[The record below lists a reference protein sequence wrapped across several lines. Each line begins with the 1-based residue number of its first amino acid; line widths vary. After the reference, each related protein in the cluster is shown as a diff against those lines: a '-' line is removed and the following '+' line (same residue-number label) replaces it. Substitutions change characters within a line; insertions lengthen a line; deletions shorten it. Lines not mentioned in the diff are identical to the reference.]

1 MSNHVPTRT
10 RRSSVLSPL
19 VLGALGALAAGC
31 LADAEPAPEAQ
42 DETGAGEQPIV
53 SVGSPVVGPSTT
65 SATLPAAGM
74 SAVPASTPITDT
86 SSSAI
91 RLASFSNG
99 ADLAAGPTSDR
110 ASWRNA
116 ATTDPFSAPPAL
128 RTHLDEALASADAKV
143 VAALDEADA
152 RAVLADFAARF
163 PGGLSASVT
172 QDFDGFAAARAR
184 WLKRSSEK
192 AGTFNYPDPR
202 LFSEARQRGARLYC
216 AAREVQRQQSARRKR
231 SMGRRAL
238 AELNLFGRTV
248 DLLVMEPTVVL
259 DGPERFTGSGVND
272 GAQAFVVPIL
282 AGGKLTPIGNI
293 GLPGFGEMRA
303 PLAFVSA
310 DGEVVNDAS
319 RDLTTGFFNRRFQTV
334 THADAV
340 VSRRAVVQPDPVRFP
355 LFDIGVVHVNFE
367 LKARADIGTLGTP
380 NERLLGHTTGTLPF
394 GLTPRPT
401 GPLGSIVTPFPVS
414 WGDMP
419 MMLNS
424 GTPATPTPVA
434 PAAGLRWFLLSP
446 SGAGDMGL
454 MPVTNPMLA
463 RMIQDDDHTFTVRH
477 SAGMEAV
484 LTAGAGLD
492 IGIFAM
498 WLDVSGGLGVNGGQ
512 EQVLRDAV
520 VLENQQPVAMLSV
533 TPRGFVNATYSAG
546 IKLHLRFGPFGFDVP
561 IVNTRGTLA
570 ETTTGDWPEA
580 NRFRM
585 GTGSGT
591 GAPLTQPNVLS
602 HLPLDPGGAFSSFP
616 AGNDVNTCLADTAPN
631 PPTPPPC
638 AADAPSGTRPA
649 VSICLTGRAVS
660 GFPYPSNVCA
670 DPASYSSTLRA
681 SGFSAAQ
688 AKCVESQLSL
698 VCAPVSAQ
706 TSLTSVNHV
715 TNIRFNPDGSV
726 DTSAIG
732 AEAEAVRAAMQQ
744 CEDAFG
750 AGAARSLFGVE
761 ACDDHGK
768 PFSPN
773 QPLFSVTG
781 GNTTIRPPSCE

>member
-1 MSNHVPTRT
+1 MSNHVHMRA
-10 RRSSVLSPL
+10 RRSSVLSPV

-31 LADAEPAPEAQ
+31 LADAEPAPEAP
-42 DETGAGEQPIV
+42 DDTGVGEQPIV
-53 SVGSPVVGPSTT
+53 SVGSPVAGPATA

-74 SAVPASTPITDT
+74 SATPASTPISDT
-86 SSSAI
+86 TTSAI

-99 ADLAAGPTSDR
+99 ANLAAGPTSDR
-110 ASWRNA
+110 AGWRNA

-143 VAALDEADA
+143 AAALDEADA
-152 RAVLADFAARF
+152 TATLAAFRAMF

-172 QDFDGFAAARAR
+172 QDFDGFTAARAR
-184 WLKRSSEK
+184 WLKRSIEK
-192 AGTFNYPDPR
+192 TGTFNYPDPR
-202 LFSEARQRGARLYC
+202 LFGEARQRGARLYC
-216 AAREVQRQQSARRKR
+216 AAREVQRQQSARGKR

-238 AELNLFGRTV
+238 AELKLFGHTV

-259 DGPERFTGSGVND
+259 DGPERFTGSGAND

-282 AGGKLTPIGNI
+282 AGGKLTPIGNM

-319 RDLTTGFFNRRFQTV
+319 LDSTTGAFRRRFQTV

-340 VSRRAVVQPDPVRFP
+340 VSRRAVVRPDPVRFP
-355 LFDIGVVHVNFE
+355 LFDIGVVHVNLE
-367 LKARADIGTLGTP
+367 LNARADIGTLSTP
-380 NERLLGHTTGTLPF
+380 NERLLGHTSGTLPF
-394 GLTPRPT
+394 GLTPRPMA
-401 GPLGSIVTPFPVS
+401 PIGSIVTPFPVS

-419 MMLNS
+419 MMLGS
-424 GTPATPTPVA
+424 GTAATPTPVA
-434 PAAGLRWFLLSP
+434 PASGLRWFLLSP

-477 SAGMEAV
+477 SAGMESV
-484 LTAGAGLD
+484 LTAGAGFD

-520 VLENQQPVAMLSV
+520 ALENQQPVTVLSV
-533 TPRGFVNATYSAG
+533 TPRGFVNATYSAA
-546 IKLHLRFGPFGFDVP
+546 IKLHLRFGPFGFEVP

-591 GAPLTQPNVLS
+591 GAPLTQPNVQS
-602 HLPLDPGGAFSSFP
+602 HLPLDGAFSSFP
-616 AGNDVNTCLADTAPN
+616 VDVDTCLADTAPN

-638 AADAPSGTRPA
+638 AADGPSGARPA
-649 VSICLTGRAVS
+649 VNICLTGRAVS

-681 SGFSAAQ
+681 SGFNAAQ
-688 AKCVESQLSL
+688 AKCVEAQLSL
-698 VCAPVSAQ
+698 VCAPVSTQ

-715 TNIRFNPDGSV
+715 TDIRFNPDGSV

-732 AEAEAVRAAMQQ
+732 AEARAVSQAMQQ

-750 AGAARSLFGVE
+750 AGAARALFGVE
-761 ACDDHGK
+761 ACDDHAK

-773 QPLFSVTG
+773 RPPFSVTAG
-781 GNTTIRPPSCE
+781 GTTIRPPSCE